1 MSSDLHLYSLSRNLA
16 GISGFGY
23 RENIQDRQD
32 RHSVQSSTWANQ
44 RVDVS
49 AAGPR
54 ITLPLSDTIVLGK
67 LGASPAASTL

>member
-1 MSSDLHLYSLSRNLA
+1 MSSDLNLYSLSRNLA

-32 RHSVQSSTWANQ
+32 RHSVQSSIWANQ

-49 AAGPR
+49 ATGPR
-54 ITLPLSDTIVLGK
+54 IALPLSDTFILGK
-67 LGASPAASTL
+67 LGESPVPSIL

>member
-23 RENIQDRQD
+23 RENIQDRQG
-32 RHSVQSSTWANQ
+32 RHSVHSSTWANQ

-54 ITLPLSDTIVLGK
+54 ITLPLSDTIVLAK
-67 LGASPAASTL
+67 LGASPMPSIL